1 LYSGTTGVFPVVKTT
16 LQDTAITIDESSSE
30 VDASSPQVAG
40 VTIVPSSFGS
50 IVPTV
55 ALVTSTAAGS
65 IGDISITLRLG
76 NPLPIVGVMVL
87 QLPATFAAVAC
98 DSAII
103 TSTQPGSTVAE
114 QASVTVLQPQTVNDV
129 YTVKVTR
136 LGTGSILTTGTTLTL
151 TLNNVRN
158 QHYSGYSG
166 DIPMIKTV
174 TADTGGATIDLWDS
188 TTTVVQTVVVPI
200 QGVTFTPAA
209 FSGTTP
215 SVVLSRRVAG
225 AIAVTATVTVTVTN
239 DVPVDG
245 HIFIEFPATFDTVA
259 PTSVVLQ
266 QGIDGTASVTPT
278 TEAVTGATTV
288 DIHRTSGTTVI
299 ADGTSL
305 VVFTFN
311 GIINQ
316 RFEGNS
322 GTFTIWTTLNDGT
335 TTIDTGTAPEVSDTY
350 IYMYTCST
358 SH

>member
-1 LYSGTTGVFPVVKTT
+1 VFPTVKTT

-40 VTIVPSSFGS
+40 VTIVPSSFS
-50 IVPTV
+50 NVVPTV
-55 ALVTSTAAGS
+55 ALVTSSAAGS
-65 IGDISITLRLG
+65 IGDISITLTLG
-76 NPLPIVGVMVL
+76 NPLPIAGAIVV

-98 DSAII
+98 DSASI

-114 QASVTVLQPQTVNDV
+114 QASVTVVQPQTVSGV
-129 YTVKVTR
+129 YTVEVTR
-136 LGTGSILTTGTTLTL
+136 QGTGSVLTTSTILTL

-166 DIPMIKTV
+166 DIPLIKTV
-174 TADTGGATIDLWDS
+174 TADTVGATIDLWDS
-188 TTTVVQTVVVPI
+188 TTTAVQTVVVPI

-225 AIAVTATVTVTVTN
+225 AVAVTATVTVTVTN

-278 TEAVTGATTV
+278 TDAVTGVTTV

-299 ADGTSL
+299 ADGVSL
-305 VVFTFN
+305 VVFTID
-311 GIINQ
+311 GITNQ
-316 RFEGNS
+316 RYEGSS
-322 GTFTIWTTLNDGT
+322 GTITVWTTLNDGT
-335 TTIDTGTAPEVSDTY
+335 TAIDTGTAPEVSRILFVHIDVY
-350 IYMYTCST
+350 YFA
-358 SH
+358 